1 MPFYEYQC
9 DACGHRFEV
18 MQSIKAPPVES
29 CTDCGA
35 PVRRIL
41 FPSAIIYKGSG
52 FYATEYGRSTHN
64 NPSQKSKVVDIPDS
78 PKKSDESQKSTST
91 EASKGD
97 GASPKKAAAPKA
109 EKKSGSASSS

>member
-18 MQSIKAPPVES
+18 MQSIKAPPVEN
-29 CTDCGA
+29 CEECGA

-64 NPSQKSKVVDIPDS
+64 NPTKGSKKVDMPSSPSSGSEKKAESTASPSGKS
-78 PKKSDESQKSTST
+78 ESAPSKT
-91 EASKGD
+91 ASK
-97 GASPKKAAAPKA
+97 S
-109 EKKSGSASSS
+109 EKKSGSATS